1 VQRAW
6 TANQDF
12 TEVAHVKKTGA
23 RPNRHMFLNDPF
35 ILNRHLPA
43 GELHHLRACS
53 SMRTVERGP
62 FHCLRHAVLK
72 SPTYIDYLSR
82 WRESLAALSVLY
94 SSMQIVIGPTPP
106 GTGVIQAARS
116 FAVSNSTSPD
126 SFPLLSRFTPTSIT
140 TAPGLTHSPRTKPAL
155 PIATTRI
162 SARAASSLKLAVREW
177 QIVTVACLSRSISA
191 TGLPT
196 ILLRP
201 TTTAFFP
208 LGSQPTDS
216 KSFMIPIGVQGLK
229 PSPPRSNIP
238 WLTGW
243 KPSTSLSGDTA
254 SRIFADLI

>member
-1 VQRAW
+1 
-6 TANQDF
+6 
-12 TEVAHVKKTGA
+12 
-23 RPNRHMFLNDPF
+23 MFLNDPF

-94 SSMQIVIGPTPP
+94 SSMQIVVGPTPP
-106 GTGVIQAARS
+106 GTGVIHAARS

-162 SARAASSLKLAVREW
+162 SARATSSLSLRFANDKSSP
-177 QIVTVACLSRSISA
+177 SR
-191 TGLPT
+191 
-196 ILLRP
+196 
-201 TTTAFFP
+201 
-208 LGSQPTDS
+208 
-216 KSFMIPIGVQGLK
+216 
-229 PSPPRSNIP
+229 
-238 WLTGW
+238 
-243 KPSTSLSGDTA
+243 A
-254 SRIFADLI
+254 SREALAPPAYRRYCSDRQPQRSFLWDRNRLIPKAL